1 MFQSMPQRCCNT
13 ADSSRFRR
21 NTRRSLG
28 LLVAQPTI
36 GHSFPL
42 FSHNP
47 LFFPPNV
54 SLKFFFTYAQLSFL
68 TTIRKSRPFLLLC
81 FCGKIMSYD
90 ITVLEEILYTTPT
103 NSVQ

>member
-54 SLKFFFTYAQLSFL
+54 SLKFFSL
-68 TTIRKSRPFLLLC
+68 TLNSLFSQPFEKVDRF
-81 FCGKIMSYD
+81 FCC
-90 ITVLEEILYTTPT
+90 V
-103 NSVQ
+103 SVER